1 MELTDFSTVFLIDI
15 QCDYDYEG
23 HLFVKELCVQHFK
36 NKVFHHS
43 TYQPPEY
50 FHDQAFN
57 AEYARTNRWAV
68 YNYHQIS
75 VNEGVRPYKYI
86 FFDLERVLKN
96 CPSYETLIYVAG
108 IEKMRLLTNLLCGYE
123 NSKPV
128 PNLVL
133 SKDILIFDMANNR
146 ANKNIS
152 ADNCRNLALQSTKED
167 RRKYLIRKFLTGQ
180 NPCIFHA
187 SYNCARL
194 NCQYMLEK
202 FYAALHKAQENELHL
217 EYSSSSSE
225 SSFSDSEDEDEEDI

>member
-1 MELTDFSTVFLIDI
+1 MKLSDFSVVFFVDI
-15 QCDYDYEG
+15 QGAYDYEG
-23 HLFVKELCVQHFK
+23 HLFVKELCVQHFT

-50 FHDQAFN
+50 FHEQTYKLK
-57 AEYARTNRWAV
+57 YAKSNRWAV

-75 VNEGVRPYKYI
+75 VNEGARPYKYI

-96 CPSYETLIYVAG
+96 CPNNETLIYVAG
-108 IEKMRLLTNLLCGYE
+108 MEKMHLLTNLLCGYE

-133 SKDILIFDMANNR
+133 PKDILIFDMANNK
-146 ANKNIS
+146 ASKNIS
-152 ADNCRNLALQSTKED
+152 TDNRRNLALQSTKED
-167 RRKYLIRKFLTGQ
+167 RRKYLIGKFLTGQ

-194 NCQYMLEK
+194 NCQYLLEK
-202 FYAALHKAQENELHL
+202 FYTTLHKVRENELHA
-217 EYSSSSSE
+217 EDSSSSLE
-225 SSFSDSEDEDEEDI
+225 LSSSDSEDEDV